1 MLKRKE
7 YFASLRIKL
16 TNELSGDLK
25 ISSLPSLSFSDLEAS
40 R

>member
-16 TNELSGDLK
+16 TNEPGGDLK
-25 ISSLPSLSFSDLEAS
+25 TGSLPSLSFSDLEAS
-40 R
+40 C